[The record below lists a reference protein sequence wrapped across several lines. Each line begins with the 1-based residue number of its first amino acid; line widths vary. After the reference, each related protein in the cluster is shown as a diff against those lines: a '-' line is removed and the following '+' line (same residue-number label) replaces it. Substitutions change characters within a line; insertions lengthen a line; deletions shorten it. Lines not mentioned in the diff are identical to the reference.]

1 MISTDSS
8 LVSVIIITYNSA
20 RYVSETLESVKS
32 QTWKQI
38 ELIVSDDCS
47 TDETIQV
54 CEEWLKK
61 NSHHFVNTKLI
72 TSGYNT
78 GTSANCNR
86 GFKTASGEWIKTIS
100 GDDVLL
106 PECISDNVAYAV
118 NSNAFFIVSD
128 ICKID
133 ENGVP
138 IADKKVNEG
147 LAYFV
152 TNPTAKKQ
160 LKAYAR
166 WPAFLNT
173 PTFFCKKDIMSLINY
188 CDEEFRIYED
198 MTVIYRVT
206 GMGIKIHYMN
216 KPTVGYRIHGNSVS
230 RSTKMEDIRMKEA
243 HRVFKKYRT
252 KHLNILNPIDLSVF
266 YESWL
271 RFKYKGF
278 NGRKGVSFL
287 RKFSLFYWHLR
298 LNGIKSY

>member
-1 MISTDSS
+1 MISTDSP

-32 QTWKQI
+32 QTWQQI

-54 CEEWLKK
+54 CGEWLKN
-61 NSHHFVNTKLI
+61 NSLHFVNTKLI

-100 GDDVLL
+100 GDDILL
-106 PECISDNVAYAV
+106 PDCISDNVAYAV
-118 NSNAFFIVSD
+118 NSNASFIVSD

-133 ENGVP
+133 GNGLP
-138 IADKKVNEG
+138 IADKKVNQG

-152 TNPTAKKQ
+152 TIPTAKKQ

-173 PTFFCKKDIMSLINY
+173 PTFFCKREILNLISY

-230 RSTKMEDIRMKEA
+230 RNTKMEEIRMQEA

-287 RKFSLFYWHLR
+287 RKFSLFYWYLR